1 MGRGRERRHRHAD
14 RRRDRAVVGEP
25 IPVGANPREIAI
37 GEGSVWVAN
46 AGDDTVTRIDA
57 ASGEVVGEPIETG
70 DDPIGIAVG
79 DGAVWTANFRDGTVT
94 KIEP

>member
-1 MGRGRERRHRHAD
+1 M
-14 RRRDRAVVGEP
+14 
-25 IPVGANPREIAI
+25 
-37 GEGSVWVAN
+37 WVAN
-46 AGDDTVTRIDA
+46 AGDDTVTRIDP

-94 KIEP
+94 KIAP

>member
-1 MGRGRERRHRHAD
+1 MVAVASRGASRAFHHTPSTDSPRWGPASSKSRDWLSTPLFLVLATVHA
-14 RRRDRAVVGEP
+14 R
-25 IPVGANPREIAI
+25 
-37 GEGSVWVAN
+37 
-46 AGDDTVTRIDA
+46 
-57 ASGEVVGEPIETG
+57 PIETG